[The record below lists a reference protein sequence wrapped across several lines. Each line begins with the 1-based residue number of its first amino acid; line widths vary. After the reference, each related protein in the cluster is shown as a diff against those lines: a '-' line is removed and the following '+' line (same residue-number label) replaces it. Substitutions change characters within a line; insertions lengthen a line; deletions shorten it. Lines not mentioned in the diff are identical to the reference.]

1 MATVLNEVAAMIATE
16 VNRLI
21 RMSGPRENLR
31 SVNTRRQTAGD
42 DYVKHENRLAADR
55 DVLVAN
61 RDVNATLMRHRWSNN
76 LPSGGSGRS
85 AANVSIMP
93 SYRIRVGFAAPRKP

>member
-21 RMSGPRENLR
+21 RMSGSRENLR

-61 RDVNATLMRHRWSNN
+61 RDVNARLMRHRWSNN
-76 LPSGGSGRS
+76 LPSGGSIR
-85 AANVSIMP
+85 AAGNASSTP
-93 SYRIRVGFAAPRKP
+93 SYPIRFGC

>member
-21 RMSGPRENLR
+21 RMSGSRENLR
-31 SVNTRRQTAGD
+31 SVNTRKQTAGD
-42 DYVKHENRLAADR
+42 DHVKHENRLAADR

-61 RDVNATLMRHRWSNN
+61 RDVNATLMRHRMEQQFT
-76 LPSGGSGRS
+76 GR
-85 AANVSIMP
+85 
-93 SYRIRVGFAAPRKP
+93 RIGPIGR

>member
-21 RMSGPRENLR
+21 RMSASPENLR

-42 DYVKHENRLAADR
+42 EHVEIGKIVWQLKII
-55 DVLVAN
+55 LVAN
-61 RDVNATLMRHRWSNN
+61 RDLIATPFRYRMEQ
-76 LPSGGSGRS
+76 GYAERS
-85 AANVSIMP
+85 
-93 SYRIRVGFAAPRKP
+93 IRPIIR